1 MTHLEELKEIMTAK
15 KYSRK
20 KIAQITDSSVR
31 TVDGW
36 FTISKVTGQPKRNI
50 TTRKLQMVKDT
61 VCQAR

>member
-1 MTHLEELKEIMTAK
+1 MTRLEELKEIMTSK

-36 FTISKVTGQPKRNI
+36 FTLSKVTGLPKRNV
-50 TTRKLQMVKDT
+50 TTRKLQMVKDIA
-61 VCQAR
+61 AR